1 MKCIYRLFIA
11 GLMLRDIKVPNKGKF
26 HNYPKVIL
34 VNLLILDY
42 WRTQNHV
49 VWKMMKSNLGILN
62 EESGEQTFSLLGRS
76 VLGDTIL
83 SQFDH
88 MNKVYSLLP
97 ITRSIKGEIMEDQ
110 HSSTSISWRHTIHL
124 DSDEVR
130 ATSIFFKTTIKEI
143 LANRFQSYDGSND
156 SYASRISAARKL
168 TNVFTT
174 NVYNTSVLDSIDD
187 TFKQIQCDL
196 FGFFLHPFS
205 NIWPAPVVMV
215 VPGSVMKNILQNMG
229 DASWS
234 SDDVEGD
241 LSFGASWD
249 ECKVGS
255 FAVVQTEMLNG
266 KGICVYEVLLFN
278 ESSISDTGATV
289 YSFTGIEYYC
299 NKDNREL
306 GCVDGGRWKEAGRGR
321 KNQSLVTHWQVIS
334 YLDKLNKNF
343 KLPAGIQKD
352 VLEHNRLHNLFEKWE
367 PADEP
372 DEKHVDT
379 D

>member
-156 SYASRISAARKL
+156 SYTSRISAARKL
-168 TNVFTT
+168 TNV
-174 NVYNTSVLDSIDD
+174 YKCL
-187 TFKQIQCDL
+187 
-196 FGFFLHPFS
+196 
-205 NIWPAPVVMV
+205 
-215 VPGSVMKNILQNMG
+215 
-229 DASWS
+229 
-234 SDDVEGD
+234 
-241 LSFGASWD
+241 
-249 ECKVGS
+249 
-255 FAVVQTEMLNG
+255 
-266 KGICVYEVLLFN
+266 
-278 ESSISDTGATV
+278 
-289 YSFTGIEYYC
+289 
-299 NKDNREL
+299 
-306 GCVDGGRWKEAGRGR
+306 
-321 KNQSLVTHWQVIS
+321 
-334 YLDKLNKNF
+334 
-343 KLPAGIQKD
+343 
-352 VLEHNRLHNLFEKWE
+352 
-367 PADEP
+367 
-372 DEKHVDT
+372 
-379 D
+379 